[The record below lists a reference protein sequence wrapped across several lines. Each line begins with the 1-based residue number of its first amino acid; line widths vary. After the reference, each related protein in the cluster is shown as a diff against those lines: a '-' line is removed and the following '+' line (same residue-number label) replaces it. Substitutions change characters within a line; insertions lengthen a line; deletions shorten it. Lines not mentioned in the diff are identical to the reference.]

1 MVATIHG
8 IANVIRLVGGY
19 RLCVAVDL
27 RVCSSSRSVSCYALT
42 LLIIL
47 FSCENRGRREKQERK
62 QEKKKRRRK
71 KKKKRNTY
79 GRRRCTQ
86 PDARLLTDEKLNKYT
101 ALEEKKQTSKHYWL
115 VLGSKH
121 TIERVAVY
129 RLQLYS
135 RCVVY

>member
-62 QEKKKRRRK
+62 QEKKKGEEKEK
-71 KKKKRNTY
+71 KKGTHMEEEGARNQTLVFSPTRSLTSIRPWKKKNKQVNTIGWFSGPNTPSR
-79 GRRRCTQ
+79 GRPCIGYS
-86 PDARLLTDEKLNKYT
+86 YT
-101 ALEEKKQTSKHYWL
+101 AG
-115 VLGSKH
+115 V
-121 TIERVAVY
+121 
-129 RLQLYS
+129 
-135 RCVVY
+135 